1 MQFLMAFD
9 AFPMRA
15 RTQREKKKL
24 HATPGIH
31 YNNISRMSDA
41 AALASPSP
49 RVNEVQ
55 RAVIEFNNVC
65 VGVGSSILK
74 CFSAK
79 LRHDCSQYSWAGT
92 HL

>member
-1 MQFLMAFD
+1 
-9 AFPMRA
+9 
-15 RTQREKKKL
+15 
-24 HATPGIH
+24 
-31 YNNISRMSDA
+31 MSDA